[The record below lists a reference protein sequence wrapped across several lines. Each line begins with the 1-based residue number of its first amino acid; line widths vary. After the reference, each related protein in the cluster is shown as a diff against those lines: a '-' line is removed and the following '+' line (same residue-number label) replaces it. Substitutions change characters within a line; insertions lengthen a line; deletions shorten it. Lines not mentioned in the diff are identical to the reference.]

1 MVRFFPSRR
10 RARAFLPS
18 LLERNRRVR
27 PMHLIDVDDIGLEA
41 AKRIFELLAE
51 PRRRRVAQDL
61 AASPV
66 EPDLGGDDRTFSAA
80 ALKRLTD
87 QFLGTA
93 EAIDRRGVD
102 EIDAVVERGVN
113 RADRVAFLRAAPQ
126 PSADGPG
133 AKSDARGI
141 EGQAGDLDVFHV
153 VLPDFIA
160 GAALAGPRRLQRGS
174 THQEAP
180 EVSVLTV
187 AGCFRQ

>member
-1 MVRFFPSRR
+1 
-10 RARAFLPS
+10 
-18 LLERNRRVR
+18 
-27 PMHLIDVDDIGLEA
+27 MHLIDVDDIGLEA

-66 EPDLGGDDRTFSAA
+66 EPDLGGDDRTRSAPT
-80 ALKRLTD
+80 LKRLAD

-93 EAIDRRGVD
+93 EAINRRGVD
-102 EIDAVVERGVN
+102 QIDPVVERGVN
-113 RADRVAFLRAAPQ
+113 GADGVAFLRAAPQ

-133 AKSDARGI
+133 AKADARGI
-141 EGQAGDLDVFHV
+141 EGQAGDLDMFHV
-153 VLPDFIA
+153 FLLDFIA

>member
-1 MVRFFPSRR
+1 
-10 RARAFLPS
+10 
-18 LLERNRRVR
+18 
-27 PMHLIDVDDIGLEA
+27 MHLIDVDDIGLEA

-51 PRRRRVAQDL
+51 PRRYRVAQDL

-66 EPDLGGDDRTFSAA
+66 EPDLGGNDRVRSPSS
-80 ALKRLTD
+80 LKRLAD

-133 AKSDARGI
+133 AKADARGI
-141 EGQAGDLDVFHV
+141 EGQAGDLHMFHIV
-153 VLPDFIA
+153 VLSDFIA
-160 GAALAGPRRLQRGS
+160 GAAHAGPRRLQRGS
-174 THQEAP
+174 TREEAA
-180 EVSVLTV
+180 EVGVLTV
-187 AGCFRQ
+187 AGCFRL